1 MAESENQLLILL
13 KGTRKFVESRMKIL
27 LLGKHARVRR
37 KISNSLDERP
47 RDNVNNGAYVAF
59 ISFTKQGKNDRS
71 QVQKSP

>member
-27 LLGKHARVRR
+27 LLGKDARVRR

-47 RDNVNNGAYVAF
+47 RDNVNNGVYVAF
-59 ISFTKQGKNDRS
+59 TSFTKQGKNDRS